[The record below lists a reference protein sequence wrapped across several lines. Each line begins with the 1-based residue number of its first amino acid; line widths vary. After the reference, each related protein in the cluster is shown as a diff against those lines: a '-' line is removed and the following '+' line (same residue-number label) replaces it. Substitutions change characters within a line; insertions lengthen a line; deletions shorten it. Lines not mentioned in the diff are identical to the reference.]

1 MNKIKQFKLRLGHQ
15 NIENFTTPPNDP
27 LGELSDFELGF
38 RKFCYEFNRQVI
50 VEIGQIKF
58 NVFLDPDI
66 CILLEDRFTE
76 QIGELEQDKIMRLDF
91 VESYW
96 CQIKFVPV
104 YSQIKCYLKEHN
116 YYNQELVIILDKQ
129 QVLHELKH
137 FLTELM
143 NLAVKQNYI
152 SLQDRDEFIKPAFVK
167 SEVLR

>member
-1 MNKIKQFKLRLGHQ
+1 MNKIKQFKLRLGHK
-15 NIENFTTPPNDP
+15 NIENFTTPPDDP

-50 VEIGQIKF
+50 VEIGQTKF
-58 NVFLDPDI
+58 KVFLDPDI

-76 QIGELEQDKIMRLDF
+76 QIGELEQDKIIGLDF

-96 CQIKFVPV
+96 CRIKFVPV
-104 YSQIKCYLKEHN
+104 DTQIKCYLKELN
-116 YYNQELVIILDKQ
+116 YYHQESLIILNKQ
-129 QVLHELKH
+129 QVLTELKQ

-143 NLAVKQNYI
+143 NLAVNQGYI
-152 SLQDRDEFIKPAFVK
+152 SLQDRDEFIKPAFVQ